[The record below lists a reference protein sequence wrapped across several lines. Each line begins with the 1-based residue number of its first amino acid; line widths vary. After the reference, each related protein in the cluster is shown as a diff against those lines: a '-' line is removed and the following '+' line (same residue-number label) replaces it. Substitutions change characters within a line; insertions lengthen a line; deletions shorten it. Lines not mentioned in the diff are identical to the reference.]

1 MENEIKEMKI
11 GSQIRK
17 YRNNMELSQEQLAG
31 KIYVSRQTVSNWENG
46 KNYPDIHSLLLLSSI
61 FNVSLDNL
69 IKGDIEIM
77 KEHIKETE
85 IRKLDKYGKIYAILL
100 ITSVIS
106 FIPLY
111 KWLGNYG
118 FIPWGIIYMVT
129 MFFALKTDKIKKDNN
144 IHTYKEIVAFEEGKH
159 LDEIEKIQEK
169 AKRPYQTFLCFII
182 SGGIALAVLL
192 LMGWV
197 MDVFHWTR

>member
-31 KIYVSRQTVSNWENG
+31 KIYVSRQTISNWENG

-85 IRKLDKYGKIYAILL
+85 IRKLDKYGKVYTMLL

-111 KWLGNYG
+111 KWFGNYG
-118 FIPWGIIYMVT
+118 FILWGIIYMVT
-129 MFFALKTDKIKKDNN
+129 MFFALKTEKVKKDNN
-144 IHTYKEIVAFEEGKH
+144 IHTFKEIVAFEEGKN

-169 AKRPYQTFLCFII
+169 AKRPYQTFLCFTI

-192 LMGWV
+192 LMGWIMGIV
-197 MDVFHWTR
+197 L

>member
-85 IRKLDKYGKIYAILL
+85 IRKLDKYGKVY
-100 ITSVIS
+100 TRH
-106 FIPLY
+106 FY
-111 KWLGNYG
+111 
-118 FIPWGIIYMVT
+118 
-129 MFFALKTDKIKKDNN
+129 
-144 IHTYKEIVAFEEGKH
+144 
-159 LDEIEKIQEK
+159 
-169 AKRPYQTFLCFII
+169 
-182 SGGIALAVLL
+182 VLP
-192 LMGWV
+192 
-197 MDVFHWTR
+197 